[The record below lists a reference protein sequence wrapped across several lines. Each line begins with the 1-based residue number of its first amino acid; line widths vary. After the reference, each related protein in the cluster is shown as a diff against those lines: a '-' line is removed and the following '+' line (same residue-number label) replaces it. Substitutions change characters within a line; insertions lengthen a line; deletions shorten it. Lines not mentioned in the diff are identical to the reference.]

1 MPKAAARQAGVPERS
16 RQAPGASMRRRNH
29 LAPRGRTARLGNL
42 AANLLWSLV
51 WISRACVRRVRRTQR
66 ERQQMKNGK

>member
-1 MPKAAARQAGVPERS
+1 
-16 RQAPGASMRRRNH
+16 MRRRNH

-51 WISRACVRRVRRTQR
+51 WLGRACVRRVRRRQR
-66 ERQQMKNGK
+66 ERQHMKNGK

>member
-1 MPKAAARQAGVPERS
+1 
-16 RQAPGASMRRRNH
+16 MRRRNH

-51 WISRACVRRVRRTQR
+51 WLGRACVRRVRRMR
-66 ERQQMKNGK
+66 YER